1 MNKYG
6 MIDSINDTVLAVI
19 IIKIGS
25 VNQKLFCHD
34 LL

>member
-6 MIDSINDTVLAVI
+6 MIDSINDRVLVVI
-19 IIKIGS
+19 IIEIGS
-25 VNQKLFCHD
+25 VNQKLLSHD

>member
-6 MIDSINDTVLAVI
+6 MIDSINDIVLAFI

-25 VNQKLFCHD
+25 VTQKLLYHD